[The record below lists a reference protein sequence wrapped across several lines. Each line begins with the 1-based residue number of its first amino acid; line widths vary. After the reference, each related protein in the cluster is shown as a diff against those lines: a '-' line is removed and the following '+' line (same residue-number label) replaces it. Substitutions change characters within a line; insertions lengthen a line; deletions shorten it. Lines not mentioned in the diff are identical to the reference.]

1 MGKIFKTF
9 STIDFKKD
17 LIKVYIKHGFGG
29 NTLQS
34 LCIGRVF
41 SEHDITKT
49 AYEIANELGVTEE
62 PEGPR
67 LIELMEE

>member
-1 MGKIFKTF
+1 MGSIFKTF

-17 LIKVYIKHGFGG
+17 LIKVYMKHGFGA
-29 NTLQS
+29 NTIQTLSVRQ
-34 LCIGRVF
+34 VF

-49 AYEIANELGVTEE
+49 VYAIANELGVTEE